1 LAQSILSRDFFT
13 GWGIRTVARGE
24 SRYNPISYHNGSV
37 WPHDNSIVAAGLAR
51 YGYKAEAAQVLSAL
65 MDASAF
71 IELNRLP
78 ELMCGLERRP
88 GEGPTLYPVA
98 CSPQA
103 WAAGSAFLLVQSCLG
118 LSLDATKQQITFED
132 PYLPDGIAQLWI
144 KGLRLGDG
152 CVDILLERND
162 YLVMVQTVE
171 QRGTVEVIV
180 T

>member
-1 LAQSILSRDFFT
+1 MI
-13 GWGIRTVARGE
+13 
-24 SRYNPISYHNGSV
+24 
-37 WPHDNSIVAAGLAR
+37 AAGLAR
-51 YGYKAEAAQVLSAL
+51 YGYKAEAGQVLSAL

-144 KGLRLGDG
+144 KGLRLGDS
-152 CVDILLERND
+152 CVDILLERHD